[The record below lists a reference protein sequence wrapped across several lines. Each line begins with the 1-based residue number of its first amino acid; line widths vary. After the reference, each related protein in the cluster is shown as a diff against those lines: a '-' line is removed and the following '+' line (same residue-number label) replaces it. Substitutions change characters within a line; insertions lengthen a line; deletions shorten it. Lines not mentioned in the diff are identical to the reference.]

1 MDFDLVS
8 EGPEK
13 ARKELDAKYAAVFS
27 PGFGREVL
35 ADILFRTHW
44 GSTLD
49 SQNPAQIAEY
59 NVGVYILARAG
70 ILQHINKAVLGLPEG
85 G

>member
-1 MDFDLVS
+1 MTEL
-8 EGPEK
+8 ELANE
-13 ARKELDAKYAAVFS
+13 RKKLDTKYATVFGS
-27 PGFGREVL
+27 PLGREVL
-35 ADILFRTHW
+35 ADILYRTHW

-49 SQNPAQIAEY
+49 AENKIQIAEY

-70 ILQHINKAVLGLPEG
+70 ILQHMNKTILGLPEG